1 MDKSQGHRGGQRQAR
16 IRTPVCLQS
25 PCLLPAL
32 SVWAEGRKFHRRGSK
47 EQKLAGGSAGS
58 PTCASRS
65 SPFQQQLEAVSLV
78 VESSPVQSAVSVSS
92 LGVQVT
98 SGGGGSGRKEGGGQ
112 GGTDRGRGQRE
123 KKREGEGLW
132 RRERNGEGV
141 EEDEEAGRWAGRFS
155 PILDDEVHQGQG
167 GGAGDSDG
175 QVQGELSRHLSTRPH
190 L

>member
-98 SGGGGSGRKEGGGQ
+98 SGGGGQRGRKGNRQGKGSKGEKEGGGRTVEKRKER
-112 GGTDRGRGQRE
+112 GGGGGGRGGGQMGRE
-123 KKREGEGLW
+123 VLTHSG
-132 RRERNGEGV
+132 
-141 EEDEEAGRWAGRFS
+141 
-155 PILDDEVHQGQG
+155 
-167 GGAGDSDG
+167 
-175 QVQGELSRHLSTRPH
+175 
-190 L
+190 